1 MNHISPEEVSLRPI
15 AWSRAY
21 VEFHIRRDSRELYR
35 LDDTLFSKRGHLVAA
50 DFPAAHRL
58 AMQIN
63 EKRQVQLYPERR
75 VTGAEIYA
83 LGLMHE
89 IFHHVVH
96 HYFSLHGTELPAE
109 LRKEAAAALGG
120 EEVEKVLES
129 FVEQFPPTEV
139 FRGRVDEKTFLKGE
153 LEDSPAEEVMQEEL
167 LLLWVLNRNS
177 AAENYRELFD
187 ETPLAEGSIYRDL
200 IGHSYLFFQRHPGI
214 GGKKL
219 NLIEFLRAPAHAVP
233 GDLLGQLEYIRD
245 YWSEYIGDWAD
256 KLLTGID
263 LMREESR
270 PRFGTGGPGPAYELN
285 FRGLQDDY
293 EAYSEDTD
301 WMPRVVLLAKSTF
314 VWLDQLSKRYH
325 RPINRLDEIPDEE
338 LDRIADMG
346 FTALWLIGLWERS
359 RASKTIKRS
368 CGNPEAEASA
378 YSLKRYDIAEELGG
392 WGAMENLRN
401 RAWARGIRMAG
412 DMVPNH
418 TAIDGDW
425 VYDHPEWFLQLSQSP
440 YPAYTFHSQNLSD
453 HPGIGI
459 YLEDHYYDRTDAALT
474 FKRVDF
480 SSGETRYIY
489 HGNDGTSMPWN
500 DTAQLDYLN
509 PETREAVIQTI
520 IHVAKNFPVIRFDA
534 AMTLAKRHIHRLW
547 YPSPGHGGDIPGR
560 ALHGLSEED
569 FDRRMPKEFW
579 REVVDRV
586 AQEAPDTLL
595 LAEAFWMMEG
605 YFVRTL
611 GMHRVY
617 NSAFMN
623 MLKNEENEK
632 YKNTVK
638 NTIQFDPEILKR
650 FVNFLNNPDEETA
663 IEQFGAGDKYIGVC
677 TLLVTMPGLPMFG
690 HGQIEGLREKY
701 GMEYRRAYWDEQPN
715 EGLVESH
722 YRYIFPLMK
731 RRHLFSQVENF
742 LLYDFYADDG
752 SLNHNVFAF
761 SNSSG
766 GDRALVIF
774 NNSYSSATGT
784 IHRSV
789 PSLRKGEGDTKGIRE
804 SSLAEGLALRD
815 GEDHFLIFREQRSG
829 LQYIRECSTIRR
841 EGLQI
846 HLKGYESQVYLEIHE
861 VYDEDGLYRRLHDH
875 LAGSGSYDIERTKK
889 ELYLRPAHAVF
900 DILLHEERI
909 NVLSGLLSEGKK
921 IKKGTVKEWG
931 ADYKGFL
938 EAAAGLGYGAASS
951 IDRSV
956 GLFASRLEMLN
967 RLAGVKDTFFLR
979 GLKIQPEAPALLLSW
994 LLLAPLAQFLPGS
1007 GRNGDS
1013 RSIADG
1019 EAAAGKRS
1027 AAGTQAAALAEDL
1040 LLPER
1045 FFPALRMMKV
1055 EEEYLPQV
1063 HSLIL
1068 ALAGMADGI
1077 EELAAGASAGAAA
1090 EESGGSEE
1098 DSAESLKTA
1107 AKLEGLLR
1115 REYVSRHLQINRHL
1129 DVEWFRGESFQEI
1142 VWWADTLARVHSA
1155 DGGLAERSRWLRA
1168 EEAAEYRLQNLLE
1181 KA

>member
-1 MNHISPEEVSLRPI
+1 MHHFSPEEVSLTPL

-21 VEFHIRRDSRELYR
+21 VEFHVRRDVRELYK
-35 LDDTLFSKRGHLVAA
+35 LEDTLFSKRGHVVAA
-50 DFPAAHRL
+50 DFSAAQRL
-58 AMQIN
+58 AMRMN
-63 EKRQVQLYPERR
+63 EERQAGLYPERR
-75 VTGAEIYA
+75 ITGAEIYA

-89 IFHHVVH
+89 IFHHVIH
-96 HYFSLHGTELPAE
+96 HYFSLHGRKLPAE
-109 LRKEAAAALGG
+109 LRGEAGAALGE
-120 EEVEKVLES
+120 EEVEKVLRS
-129 FVEQFPPTEV
+129 FIEYFPPTDV
-139 FRGRVDEKTFLKGE
+139 FRGKVDGKTFLESEIGG
-153 LEDSPAEEVMQEEL
+153 SPAKEVTQEEL
-167 LLLWVLNRNS
+167 ILLWVLNRNT

-187 ETPLAEGSIYRDL
+187 ESPLAEESIYRDL
-200 IGHSYLFFQRHPGI
+200 IGHGYLFFQRHPGI
-214 GGKKL
+214 GDKNL

-233 GDLLGQLEYIRD
+233 DDLLGQLEYIRD
-245 YWSEYIGDWAD
+245 YWTDFIGNWAG

-263 LMREESR
+263 LLREESR

-301 WMPRVVLLAKSTF
+301 WMPRVILLAKSTF

-338 LDRIADMG
+338 LDRIAEMG

-359 RASKTIKRS
+359 SASKTIKRS

-392 WGAMENLRN
+392 WKAMENLRN
-401 RAWARGIRMAG
+401 RAWDRGIRMAG

-425 VYDHPEWFLQLSQSP
+425 LYDHPQWYLQLPHPP
-440 YPAYTFHSQNLSD
+440 YPAYSYQSQNLSA

-500 DTAQLDYLN
+500 DTAQLDYLK

-547 YPSPGHGGDIPGR
+547 YPSPGRGGDIPGR
-560 ALHGLSEED
+560 ALYGLTEED
-569 FDRRMPKEFW
+569 FDRRMPLEFW

-623 MLKNEENEK
+623 MLKDEENEK
-632 YKNTVK
+632 YKNTMK
-638 NTIQFDPEILKR
+638 NTLQFDPEILKR

-701 GMEYRRAYWDEQPN
+701 GMEYRRAYWDEQAN
-715 EGLVESH
+715 EELIGSH

-731 RRHLFSQVENF
+731 RRHLFSQVDNF
-742 LLYDFYADDG
+742 LLYDFYTDDG
-752 SLNHNVFAF
+752 SLNHNVFAY

-766 GDRALVIF
+766 GERALVLF
-774 NNSYSSATGT
+774 NNSYSTARGT
-784 IHRSV
+784 IHRSA
-789 PSLRKGEGDTKGIRE
+789 PSLRKSEGEGKDIRE
-804 SSLAEGLALRD
+804 NSLAEGLALQD
-815 GEDHFLIFREQRSG
+815 SEDRFLIFREQRSG
-829 LQYIRECSTIRR
+829 LQYIRESSTIRM
-841 EGLQI
+841 EGLRVS
-846 HLKGYESQVYLEIHE
+846 LRGYESQVYLDLYE
-861 VYDEDGLYRRLHDH
+861 VHDEGGLYRRLHDH
-875 LAGSGSYDIERTKK
+875 LAGGGSYDIERTKK
-889 ELYLRPAHAVF
+889 ELYLRPAHAAF
-900 DILLHEERI
+900 DLLLQEEHSA
-909 NVLSGLLSEGKK
+909 VLSGLLFEGKK
-921 IKKGTVKEWG
+921 IKKKTVKEWRAG
-931 ADYKGFL
+931 YKGFL
-938 EAAAGLGYGAASS
+938 EAAADLGYGDAAC
-951 IDRSV
+951 IDRTCE
-956 GLFASRLEMLN
+956 LFASRVELCN
-967 RLAGVKDTFFLR
+967 RLAGEDDPYFIR
-979 GLKIQPEAPALLLSW
+979 GIKVQPETPALLLSW
-994 LLLAPLAQFLPGS
+994 LLLAPLDRFLPES
-1007 GRNGDS
+1007 GGNGEGES
-1013 RSIADG
+1013 SADR
-1019 EAAAGKRS
+1019 EAAGK
-1027 AAGTQAAALAEDL
+1027 QAAAVLAEEL

-1045 FFPALRMMKV
+1045 FFPRLRNLKV

-1068 ALAGMADGI
+1068 ALAGMDDGI
-1077 EELAAGASAGAAA
+1077 EELTVDAAAGASAKEASSEAAKASAGSSAA
-1090 EESGGSEE
+1090 E
-1098 DSAESLKTA
+1098 
-1107 AKLEGLLR
+1107 LEKLLR

-1142 VWWADTLARVHSA
+1142 VWWADTLSRLHSA

-1168 EEAAEYRLQNLLE
+1168 EETAEYRLQNLLE